1 VLARYLIIVIVL
13 NLSLAA
19 ALNLLGDY
27 SIILL
32 ESNTA
37 GFSVV
42 VYSLEVSL
50 GSLKDLVV
58 SCSITCCGNS
68 IVMLAEG
75 AVN

>member
-1 VLARYLIIVIVL
+1 VLARYLTIITVL
-13 NLSLAA
+13 NLSLTT

-42 VYSLEVSL
+42 ICSLEVSL
-50 GSLKDLVV
+50 CSLKDLVV
-58 SCSITCCGNS
+58 SRSITCCGNS
-68 IVMLAEG
+68 IVILAEG